1 MTSRSI
7 LKGAVLKKEITE
19 KPRPDL
25 VSNLGKVVAIR
36 IVVPVGRHVLRN
48 IEKLC
53 FGREGNP
60 SYHLIVLGKRLLVF
74 WIGHLRS
81 FWKERRI
88 GECREQY
95 VDPIGTRDRH
105 HVSEISLEEQ
115 GGVYFQHVVRRY
127 LSKGALWI
135 RPVSFLSVGSIRFG
149 SSGSACCIWT

>member
-53 FGREGNP
+53 FGRESNP
-60 SYHLIVLGKRLLVF
+60 SYHLIVLGKRLLVS

-81 FWKERRI
+81 FWNERRI

-95 VDPIGTRDRH
+95 VDTHWYARPPPCL
-105 HVSEISLEEQ
+105 ISLEEQ